1 MNKFLHFNV
10 VLNPSMSVKQ
20 RKKYQSRT
28 AVVQPLSAKE
38 VKDIAEGFLAT
49 TADATLVQL
58 NVGVTF
64 LSLKDRYSKKEGR
77 DEATKKMTT
86 VILEVS
92 AVHITKAHVF
102 VQLVE
107 LKGITLML
115 RLNKST
121 GYSTVTGSLT
131 IGA

>member
-1 MNKFLHFNV
+1 MSKFLHFNV

-28 AVVQPLSAKE
+28 AVVEALSAQE
-38 VKDIAEGFLAT
+38 VHDIAAHFLAK
-49 TADATLVQL
+49 ADSVVTV

-77 DEATKKMTT
+77 AEALKKVAPVALDVTAVQVTKT
-86 VILEVS
+86 
-92 AVHITKAHVF
+92 HVF
-102 VQLVE
+102 VQLAE
-107 LKGITLML
+107 FKGITLML

-121 GYSTVTGSLT
+121 SYSTVTGNLT
-131 IGA
+131 IGG